1 MTSPKECA
9 ICKRPIIPDPCDP
22 VVKQWVCER
31 GHITQVGAL
40 VEYRDG
46 TEEVIFERGATY
58 YGPSL
63 RRIRKA
69 FKERKGDK
77 NDNTT

>member
-9 ICKRPIIPDPCDP
+9 ICKRPIIPDQVDTEAE
-22 VVKQWVCER
+22 QWVCEK
-31 GHITQVGAL
+31 GHITQIWQGRFA
-40 VEYRDG
+40 G
-46 TEEVIFERGATY
+46 GATY

-63 RRIRKA
+63 RSIRKA